1 MVNAFAPYG
10 KDVDMSKIG
19 RKPIHLGG
27 VQVEVQERE
36 VHYKGKKSS
45 GIYIIPDGF
54 AYKVE
59 DKKLFIVPVRKGSDV
74 NRLWGLHRALLSNV
88 IKGADTGFEK
98 QLRIVGLG
106 FKAVNAAG
114 KLQFSLGFSHKI
126 DVELPKEVTVEIDK
140 TGQLLTFKSHDK
152 TLLGLTCSKIRALR
166 CPEPYKGTGIQYVNE
181 VIIRKAGKA
190 KSA

>member
-74 NRLWGLHRALLSNV
+74 NRLWGFIELFFQTLSKVLILDLKSN
-88 IKGADTGFEK
+88 FE
-98 QLRIVGLG
+98 
-106 FKAVNAAG
+106 
-114 KLQFSLGFSHKI
+114 
-126 DVELPKEVTVEIDK
+126 
-140 TGQLLTFKSHDK
+140 
-152 TLLGLTCSKIRALR
+152 
-166 CPEPYKGTGIQYVNE
+166 
-181 VIIRKAGKA
+181 
-190 KSA
+190 